1 VATKPTSVSFSASLS
16 GMFAFMGAGH
26 SEGLVRLVRV
36 GKMVVGLNNEPK
48 LVEVECDKPQDAKE
62 REAMLVN

>member
-1 VATKPTSVSFSASLS
+1 
-16 GMFAFMGAGH
+16 MGAGH